1 MKSWSSL
8 EDYVRQICSLR
19 WNAEARAENIAGID
33 IDCVVKLR
41 PDYYIIVE
49 ITEND
54 TLSKV
59 REDIN
64 RLQMIKTHLFQD
76 GIYAK
81 CYCVIA
87 GNVTSSMIQSGVALK
102 IDVLDLEKFEN
113 EFFNFSRY
121 KHVRS
126 SRAFGSCVNVITGQ
140 SEDSKYVSV
149 KYKVKHNGKL
159 SEINGILDIE
169 KIIDLLWNNKKV
181 ILLGEFGCG
190 KSRCIKELFTI
201 LSERASSIK
210 KYPIAINLRD
220 NWGLKTT
227 GEIVRRHFNDM
238 GLSTET
244 DSVLRSLNK
253 DSFCFLLD
261 GFDEISTQLW
271 SDEPGKL
278 EVTRHESLAGV
289 RDLIAENNGGVL
301 ITGREHYFNSDKEM
315 LRCLGLDETT
325 VILVVNNEFTQS
337 EYEEFIALY
346 GSEVE
351 FPLWLPKRPLI
362 CSILNNLE
370 TEFLDE
376 LFADIENETL
386 FWNIFIDVVCRRES
400 KIKGVL
406 TSDTIKKVLIKL
418 SRLTRAKPAN
428 VGPVSL
434 SEIRQ
439 CFEEILGQYPIDH
452 ASVMLQRLPGLG
464 RYEAE
469 TENRRFVDIFIL
481 DGLRALDLVQIIQSN
496 NYSVTDEHWV
506 NPLGELG
513 LKIFAQE
520 AIANLSLKYQATSY
534 LTRSSLRNNKV
545 ISPDILSSLLLINED
560 DCDFNNIIIS
570 DGIFSTLTLIDK
582 NISNLHIID
591 STIESLVIKNV
602 KRANFDITDSIIGTI
617 GGISD
622 KSGLPPWISN
632 CEIQQFTSLK
642 TTAAI
647 KRADLNTQ
655 QKIFVTII
663 KKTFF
668 QRGRGRKEEA
678 LLRGL
683 GLVDRFGYTDKILK
697 LLLRESI
704 LERSIGDEGYI
715 YIPIRKYADRMKK
728 IVSELTLSEDTLWQE
743 VSSL

>member
-1 MKSWSSL
+1 MRSWSSL
-8 EDYVRQICSLR
+8 EDYVRQICTLR
-19 WNAEARAENIAGID
+19 WSADARPEKIAGID
-33 IDCVVKLR
+33 VDCVVKIR
-41 PDYYIIVE
+41 PDHYIIVE

-59 REDIN
+59 RDDLT
-64 RLQMIKTHLFQD
+64 RLQTIKMHLFQE
-76 GIYAK
+76 GIYAN
-81 CYCVIA
+81 CYSVIS
-87 GNVTSSMIQSGVALK
+87 GNVTSSMIQTGLALK
-102 IDVLDLEKFEN
+102 IEVLTLEKFEN
-113 EFFNFSRY
+113 DFFNFSSY
-121 KHVRS
+121 KTLRNN
-126 SRAFGSCVNVITGQ
+126 RAFGSCVNVVTGQ
-140 SEDSKYVSV
+140 NEDLKYVNV
-149 KYKVKHNGKL
+149 KYKVKSNGNIQSL
-159 SEINGILDIE
+159 NGIVDIE
-169 KIIDLLWNNKKV
+169 KIIDLLWNNKKI

-190 KSRCIKELFTI
+190 KSRCIKELFHV
-201 LSERASSIK
+201 LSERAAGIK
-210 KYPIAINLRD
+210 KFPIAINLRD

-227 GEIVRRHFNDM
+227 GEIVRRHFGDM
-238 GLSTET
+238 GLSEET
-244 DSVLRSLNK
+244 DSVLRSLNR

-278 EVTRHESLAGV
+278 EVTRYESLAGV
-289 RDLIAENNGGVL
+289 RNLITENNGGVL

-315 LRCLGLDETT
+315 LGCLGLDETT
-325 VILVVNNEFTQS
+325 IILVVNNEFTQS

-346 GSEVE
+346 GAETE

-362 CSILNNLE
+362 CSILKNLE
-370 TEFLDE
+370 PEFIDE

-386 FWNIFIDVVCRRES
+386 FWNLFIDVVCKRES

-406 TSDTIKKVLIKL
+406 ASDTIKKVLIKI
-418 SRLTRAKPAN
+418 SRLTRSKSAN

-434 SEIRQ
+434 SEIRK

-481 DGLRALDLVQIIQSN
+481 DGLRALDLVQIIESN
-496 NYSVTDEHWV
+496 NYSVTDEPWV

-513 LKIFAQE
+513 LKIVAQE
-520 AIANLSLKYQATSY
+520 VVANSSLKYQAASY
-534 LTRSSLRNNKV
+534 LTKSSLRNNKV
-545 ISPDILSSLLLINED
+545 ISPDILSSLLLID
-560 DCDFNNIIIS
+560 DVDPDFSNIIIS
-570 DGIFSTLTLIDK
+570 DGIFSILTLIDK
-582 NISNLHIID
+582 NISNLHIND
-591 STIESLVIKNV
+591 STIESLIIKNT
-602 KRANFDITDSIIGTI
+602 KCNNFDITESIIGLI
-617 GGISD
+617 SGISD
-622 KSGLPPWISN
+622 KHGLPSWISK
-632 CEIQQFTSLK
+632 CEIQQYSSLK

-655 QKIFVTII
+655 QKILVTII

-697 LLLRESI
+697 VLLREGI
-704 LERSIGDEGYI
+704 LERSIGDEGFI
-715 YIPIRKYADRMKK
+715 YIPIRKYADRMKR
-728 IVSELTLSEDTLWQE
+728 IVSELTISEDKLWQE
-743 VSSL
+743 VSDL